1 MSKILRGYL
10 VVVSFI
16 IFGFATLIMGY
27 VCFPLIKL
35 FNRDKKKR
43 LFMYGLFV
51 RTAWYIF
58 VGFLKLIRIIAVKSN
73 DIEKLKNIKNSVIV
87 TTHPSFIDGLV
98 LLSIIPDATCLV
110 AGRLAENWL
119 TQNIVKSMFIIS
131 GVPVEDI
138 IAQTDKMLD
147 NDLSVMVFPSGKRHL
162 QNEYPKIRKGAALI
176 AMNADKDIIPI
187 KLTTNIPF
195 LQIGEPVS
203 KPLEKTVEY
212 TIEVK
217 ETIKIEEFTKKYE
230 DEFIRKRELTKAISE
245 KLYGK

>member
-1 MSKILRGYL
+1 MSKILRGYI
-10 VVVSFI
+10 VVASFI

-35 FNRDKKKR
+35 FNQNKKKR
-43 LFMYGLFV
+43 LFMYSLFV
-51 RTAWYIF
+51 RIAWQVF
-58 VGFLKLIRIIAVKSN
+58 VGFLKLIKIIAVKSD

-110 AGRLAENWL
+110 ANRLAENWL

-138 IAQTDKMLD
+138 ISQTNNMLK
-147 NDLSVMVFPSGKRHL
+147 NGLSVMVFPSGKRHL
-162 QNEYPKIRKGAALI
+162 KNEYPKIRKGAALI
-176 AMNADKDIIPI
+176 AMSANKDIIPI
-187 KLTTNIPF
+187 KLTTDIPF
-195 LQIGEPVS
+195 LQIGEPVN
-203 KPLEKTVEY
+203 KPLDKNVEY

-217 ETIKIEEFTKKYE
+217 ETIKIKDFTEKYE
-230 DEFIRKRELTKAISE
+230 DEFIRKRELTKAISQ
-245 KLYGK
+245 KLYE